1 MAGDHSQGPR
11 TDPSEIQLSLDFNTL
26 TGPVLPSTPE
36 SSVPSAIQDW
46 FRRRHGEPTPIQAAA
61 WPVIAEGRHVL
72 IVSPTGTGKTLAA
85 FLGVLEALAQE
96 HATGQLRESL
106 RCLYVSPLRALGYDL
121 AKNLQAP
128 LQEIYGDSAPVRIGL
143 RSGDTSTTERQR
155 QFDHPPHLLLTT
167 PESLCLMLSQEKWL
181 PKLATVRWIIVD
193 ELHALAEN
201 KRGAHLTLT
210 LERLEQVIA
219 SSPRAPEAAGAPS
232 SPPPRLQ
239 RIGLSATVHP
249 REDAAAFLG
258 GTDRDVSI
266 IEAPTAKRM
275 DLRVYC
281 PLQRDPY
288 PKAGF
293 TGQRLIR
300 ELAKLVSANRTTLVF
315 TNTRSGAE
323 SATYW
328 LKEQLP
334 ALAETIECHHASL
347 DRELRLDVEDRLKR
361 GELRAVVCS
370 TSLEL
375 GIDIGSIDLVVL
387 LATPKGVARALQRVG
402 RAGHSIHEVS
412 RGLLMATNVG
422 DLVECCATAL
432 LARAGHLDRIRIPEA
447 PLDVL
452 AQHLM
457 GLACVA
463 TWSRN
468 EAYQHVQK
476 AYPYRNLTRPDF
488 DAVLDFLAGGGES
501 LRQQYTDLFGKIY
514 LEADTFEVRSGPAR
528 RDFLQNVGT
537 ISSEGVVQVLLRNTR
552 IGSIEEGFFRRLR
565 IGDVFALAGRAL
577 RVERAGAM
585 ECFVTRADG
594 TTPTVPRWGANK
606 FPLANRVAREI
617 RSFRR
622 ELRERFEAG
631 DAAGPLQ
638 DWIGRRLD
646 CGPTNAAV
654 IHRVHAAQHGISEIP
669 TDQFLLVETFLEPPE
684 AKTPSAPQS
693 QPLRRRGA
701 APSATEPGQ
710 LAMAGVWLD
719 PQARSTRTAS
729 PSGAP
734 VSSPN
739 TPSPIAPAPGVSVP
753 RHYFFHALVGR
764 AANDALGRV
773 IGLRLGRLHGG
784 NTVTTA
790 DDYGFVLTVSAD
802 QTLSAADLP
811 GLLSPES
818 FQEDLLASLH
828 KSDLLKYHFRNAAQ
842 TGLMVY
848 RNHFGAEKTVRKVQW
863 STEVI
868 FNVLEQHE
876 PQHVLLREARRD
888 ALHTFL
894 DGDRAQAFLTDLRD
908 QHRPIRLRE
917 VPMVS
922 PLAFGMYA
930 TKIREALMV
939 EDPQET
945 LERLYHHWWAKLEGA
960 QSGS

>member
-1 MAGDHSQGPR
+1 MIH
-11 TDPSEIQLSLDFNTL
+11 
-26 TGPVLPSTPE
+26 
-36 SSVPSAIQDW
+36 DW
-46 FRRRHGEPTPIQAAA
+46 FARRHGQPTPIQAAA

-85 FLGVLEALAQE
+85 FLGVLDALAQE
-96 HATGQLRESL
+96 HAEGRLGESL

-128 LQEIYGDSAPVRIGL
+128 LQEIYGETSPIRIGL

-155 QFDHPPHLLLTT
+155 QFNHPPHLLLTT

-181 PKLATVRWIIVD
+181 PKLATVRWIIID

-201 KRGAHLTLT
+201 KRGAQLTLT

-219 SSPRAPEAAGAPS
+219 SSLSASGASSGPSDPSHRAPL
-232 SPPPRLQ
+232 LQ

-258 GTDRDVSI
+258 GTGRDVSI

-334 ALAETIECHHASL
+334 ELADRIECHHASL

-463 TWSRN
+463 TWSRDD
-468 EAYQHVQK
+468 AYQHVKQ
-476 AYPYRNLTRPDF
+476 AYPYRNLSRTDF

-501 LRQQYTDLFGKIY
+501 LRQQYTDLFGKIH

-528 RDFLQNVGT
+528 RDFLQNIGT

-585 ECFVTRADG
+585 ECTVTRADG
-594 TTPTVPRWGANK
+594 STPTVPRWGTNK

-631 DAAGPLQ
+631 QAAGSLQ
-638 DWIGRRLD
+638 DWIARRLD

-669 TDQFLLVETFLEPPE
+669 TDQFLLVETFLEITEPAAAPPPKSP
-684 AKTPSAPQS
+684 A
-693 QPLRRRGA
+693 LRRREA
-701 APSATEPGQ
+701 SPSTTEPGQ
-710 LAMAGVWLD
+710 LAMASVWLEA
-719 PQARSTRTAS
+719 QARSPARLTQTPPR
-729 PSGAP
+729 P
-734 VSSPN
+734 VSLGSAS
-739 TPSPIAPAPGVSVP
+739 TTTR
-753 RHYFFHALVGR
+753 RHLFFHALVGR
-764 AANDALGRV
+764 AANEALGRV
-773 IGLRLGRLHGG
+773 IGLRLGRLRGG

-790 DDYGFVLTVSAD
+790 DDYGFVLTVSTD
-802 QTLSAADLP
+802 QTLSADDLP
-811 GLLSPES
+811 ALLSPDG
-818 FQEDLLASLH
+818 FHEDLLASLH

-848 RNHFGAEKTVRKVQW
+848 RNHFGAEKSVKKVQW
-863 STEVI
+863 SAEVI

-888 ALHTFL
+888 ALHGFL
-894 DGDRAQAFLTDLRD
+894 DGERAEAFLTDLRD
-908 QHRPIRLRE
+908 QQRPIRLRE

-960 QSGS
+960 QTGS

>member
-1 MAGDHSQGPR
+1 MAGSNTQSPGADPPKIHLRPETHSAVATALPR
-11 TDPSEIQLSLDFNTL
+11 TPDDP
-26 TGPVLPSTPE
+26 
-36 SSVPSAIQDW
+36 VPSVIQDW
-46 FRRRHGEPTPIQAAA
+46 FRRRHGQPTPIQAAA

-96 HATGQLRESL
+96 HASGQLHESL

-121 AKNLQAP
+121 AKNLQTP

-181 PKLATVRWIIVD
+181 PKLATVRWIIID

-219 SSPRAPEAAGAPS
+219 SPPRAPEAAGTPS
-232 SPPPRLQ
+232 PPPPRLQ

-249 REDAAAFLG
+249 REEAAAFLG
-258 GTDRDVSI
+258 GTGRDVSI

-300 ELAKLVSANRTTLVF
+300 ELAKLISANRTTLVF

-501 LRQQYTDLFGKIY
+501 LRRQYTDLFGKIH
-514 LEADTFEVRSGPAR
+514 LEAETFEVRSGPAR
-528 RDFLQNVGT
+528 RDFLQNIGT

-622 ELRERFEAG
+622 ELRERFDTG

-638 DWIGRRLD
+638 DWIARRLD
-646 CGPTNAAV
+646 CGATNAAV

-669 TDQFLLVETFLEPPE
+669 TDEFLLVETFLEPPE
-684 AKTPSAPQS
+684 VDVPPAPQS
-693 QPLRRRGA
+693 
-701 APSATEPGQ
+701 
-710 LAMAGVWLD
+710 
-719 PQARSTRTAS
+719 
-729 PSGAP
+729 
-734 VSSPN
+734 
-739 TPSPIAPAPGVSVP
+739 
-753 RHYFFHALVGR
+753 
-764 AANDALGRV
+764 
-773 IGLRLGRLHGG
+773 
-784 NTVTTA
+784 
-790 DDYGFVLTVSAD
+790 
-802 QTLSAADLP
+802 
-811 GLLSPES
+811 
-818 FQEDLLASLH
+818 
-828 KSDLLKYHFRNAAQ
+828 
-842 TGLMVY
+842 
-848 RNHFGAEKTVRKVQW
+848 
-863 STEVI
+863 
-868 FNVLEQHE
+868 
-876 PQHVLLREARRD
+876 
-888 ALHTFL
+888 
-894 DGDRAQAFLTDLRD
+894 
-908 QHRPIRLRE
+908 
-917 VPMVS
+917 
-922 PLAFGMYA
+922 
-930 TKIREALMV
+930 
-939 EDPQET
+939 
-945 LERLYHHWWAKLEGA
+945 
-960 QSGS
+960 

>member
-1 MAGDHSQGPR
+1 LPR
-11 TDPSEIQLSLDFNTL
+11 TPDDP
-26 TGPVLPSTPE
+26 
-36 SSVPSAIQDW
+36 VPSVIQDW
-46 FRRRHGEPTPIQAAA
+46 FRRRHGQPTPIQAAA

-121 AKNLQAP
+121 AKNLQTP
-128 LQEIYGDSAPVRIGL
+128 LQEIYGNTGPVRIGL

-181 PKLATVRWIIVD
+181 PKLATVRWIIID

-219 SSPRAPEAAGAPS
+219 SPLSASGASNGPS
-232 SPPPRLQ
+232 DLSPPAPRLQ

-258 GTDRDVSI
+258 GTGRDVSI

-281 PLQRDPY
+281 PLQRNPY

-300 ELAKLVSANRTTLVF
+300 ELAKLVTSNRTTLVF

-468 EAYQHVQK
+468 EAYQHVKQ

-488 DAVLDFLAGGGES
+488 DAVLDFLTGGGES
-501 LRQQYTDLFGKIY
+501 LRRQYTDLFGKIH
-514 LEADTFEVRSGPAR
+514 LEADTFEVRFGQAR
-528 RDFLQNVGT
+528 RDFLQNIGT

-638 DWIGRRLD
+638 DWISRRLD

-684 AKTPSAPQS
+684 VDAPPAPQS

-719 PQARSTRTAS
+719 PRARSPRTAS
-729 PSGAP
+729 ASGAP

-739 TPSPIAPAPGVSVP
+739 TPSRIAPAPGVSVR

-773 IGLRLGRLHGG
+773 IGLRLGRLRGG
-784 NTVTTA
+784 NTVATA

-802 QTLSAADLP
+802 QTLSAGDLP
-811 GLLSPES
+811 SLLSPEG

-848 RNHFGAEKTVRKVQW
+848 RNHFGSEKTVRKVQW

-894 DGDRAQAFLTDLRD
+894 DGERAQAFLTDLRD

>member
-1 MAGDHSQGPR
+1 VAGGDPQGPR
-11 TDPSEIQLSLDFNTL
+11 ADPPEVPLSAN
-26 TGPVLPSTPE
+26 TPE
-36 SSVPSAIQDW
+36 PDPASANPLASVIHDW
-46 FRRRHGEPTPIQAAA
+46 FARRHGEPTPIQAAA
-61 WPVIAEGRHVL
+61 WPVITEGRHVL

-85 FLGVLEALAQE
+85 FLGVLDALARE
-96 HATGQLRESL
+96 HIQGQLTESL
-106 RCLYVSPLRALGYDL
+106 RCLYLSPLRALGYDL

-128 LQEIYGDSAPVRIGL
+128 LQEIYGEASPIRIGL
-143 RSGDTSTTERQR
+143 RSGDTPPTERQR

-167 PESLCLMLSQEKWL
+167 PESLSLMLSQEKWL
-181 PKLATVRWIIVD
+181 PKLATVRWVIVD

-201 KRGAHLTLT
+201 KRGTHLALT
-210 LERLEQVIA
+210 LEHLEQVVEA
-219 SSPRAPEAAGAPS
+219 GPGPRSAALTAA
-232 SPPPRLQ
+232 RLQ

-249 REDAAAFLG
+249 REEAAAFLG
-258 GTDRDVSI
+258 GVGREVAV
-266 IEAPTAKRM
+266 IEAPSAKRM

-293 TGQRLIR
+293 SGQRLIR

-334 ALAETIECHHASL
+334 ALADRIECHHASL

-402 RAGHSIHEVS
+402 RAGHNLREVS

-422 DLVECCATAL
+422 DLVECCATTL

-457 GLACVA
+457 SLAC
-463 TWSRN
+463 TGIPSRD
-468 EAYQHVQK
+468 EAYRQIRRAH
-476 AYPYRNLTRPDF
+476 PYRDLPRTDF

-501 LRQQYTDLFGKIY
+501 LRRQYTDLFGKIH
-514 LEADTFEVRSGPAR
+514 LEGQTFEVRSGPVR
-528 RDFLQNVGT
+528 RDFLQNIGT
-537 ISSEGVVQVLLRNTR
+537 ISGEGMVQVILRNTR

-565 IGDVFALAGRAL
+565 VGDVFALAGRAL
-577 RVERAGAM
+577 RVERTGAM
-585 ECFVTRADG
+585 ECFVARADG
-594 TTPTVPRWGANK
+594 ATPTVPRWGANK

-617 RSFRR
+617 RGFRA
-622 ELRERFEAG
+622 ELRARFEAG
-631 DAAGPLQ
+631 EAAGSLQ
-638 DWIGRRLD
+638 DWIARRLD
-646 CGPTNAAV
+646 CGATNAAV
-654 IHRVHAAQHGISEIP
+654 IHRVHAAQHGVSEIP
-669 TDQFLLVETFLEPPE
+669 TGEFLLVESFLEVAEPE
-684 AKTPSAPQS
+684 ELDRPRPRPSG
-693 QPLRRRGA
+693 RRE
-701 APSATEPGQ
+701 APSPATEPGQ

-719 PQARSTRTAS
+719 PKARTPASRNS
-729 PSGAP
+729 PSSAP
-734 VSSPN
+734 KR
-739 TPSPIAPAPGVSVP
+739 APAPATLRSGTVEAPTVR
-753 RHYFFHALVGR
+753 RHQFFHALIGR

-773 IGLRLGRLHGG
+773 IGLRLARRQGG
-784 NTVTTA
+784 NAVATA
-790 DDYGFVLTVSAD
+790 DDYGFVLTVGAEPG
-802 QTLSAADLP
+802 LRAEDLP
-811 GLLSPES
+811 ELLSPDG
-818 FQEDLLASLH
+818 FQQDLLASLQR
-828 KSDLLKYHFRNAAQ
+828 SDLLKYHFRNAAQ

-848 RNHFGAEKTVRKVQW
+848 RNHFGSEKSVRKLQW

-876 PQHVLLREARRD
+876 PGHVLLREARRD

-894 DGDRAQAFLTDLRD
+894 DGERAQAFLHDLHE
-908 QHRPIRLRE
+908 HRRPVRLRE
-917 VPMVS
+917 VPLVS

-960 QSGS
+960 QTGP

>member
-1 MAGDHSQGPR
+1 MIH
-11 TDPSEIQLSLDFNTL
+11 
-26 TGPVLPSTPE
+26 
-36 SSVPSAIQDW
+36 DW
-46 FRRRHGEPTPIQAAA
+46 FARRHGQPTPIQAAA

-85 FLGVLEALAQE
+85 FLGVLDALNRE
-96 HATGQLRESL
+96 HASGQLRESL

-128 LQEIYGDSAPVRIGL
+128 LQEIYGETSPIRIGL

-155 QFDHPPHLLLTT
+155 QFNHPPHLLLTT

-181 PKLATVRWIIVD
+181 PKLATVRWIIID

-201 KRGAHLTLT
+201 KRGAQLTLT

-219 SSPRAPEAAGAPS
+219 SSLSASGASSGPSDPSHRAPL
-232 SPPPRLQ
+232 LQ

-258 GTDRDVSI
+258 GTGRDVSI

-328 LKEQLP
+328 LKEQVPELGDR
-334 ALAETIECHHASL
+334 IECHHASL

-463 TWSRN
+463 TWSRDD
-468 EAYQHVQK
+468 AYQHVKQ
-476 AYPYRNLTRPDF
+476 AYPYRNLSRTDF

-501 LRQQYTDLFGKIY
+501 LRQQYTDLFGKIH

-528 RDFLQNVGT
+528 RDFLQNIGT

-585 ECFVTRADG
+585 ECTVTRADG
-594 TTPTVPRWGANK
+594 STPTVPRWGTNK

-631 DAAGPLQ
+631 QAAGSLQ
-638 DWIGRRLD
+638 DWIARRLD

-669 TDQFLLVETFLEPPE
+669 TDQFLLVETFLEITEPAAAPPPKSP
-684 AKTPSAPQS
+684 A
-693 QPLRRRGA
+693 LRRREA
-701 APSATEPGQ
+701 SPSATEPGQ
-710 LAMAGVWLD
+710 LAMASVWLES
-719 PQARSTRTAS
+719 QARSPARPTQTPPR
-729 PSGAP
+729 P
-734 VSSPN
+734 VSLGSAS
-739 TPSPIAPAPGVSVP
+739 TTTR
-753 RHYFFHALVGR
+753 RHLFFHALVGR
-764 AANDALGRV
+764 AANEALGRV
-773 IGLRLGRLHGG
+773 IGVRLGRLRGG

-790 DDYGFVLTVSAD
+790 DDYGFVLTVSTD
-802 QTLSAADLP
+802 QTLSADDLP
-811 GLLSPES
+811 ALLSPDG
-818 FQEDLLASLH
+818 FHEDLLASLH

-848 RNHFGAEKTVRKVQW
+848 RNHFGAEKSVKKVQW
-863 STEVI
+863 SAEVI

-888 ALHTFL
+888 ALHGFL
-894 DGDRAQAFLTDLRD
+894 DGERAEAFLTDLRD
-908 QHRPIRLRE
+908 QQRPIRLRE

-960 QSGS
+960 QTGS

>member
-1 MAGDHSQGPR
+1 
-11 TDPSEIQLSLDFNTL
+11 
-26 TGPVLPSTPE
+26 
-36 SSVPSAIQDW
+36 VPSVIHDW
-46 FRRRHGEPTPIQAAA
+46 FARRHGEPTPIQAAA

-85 FLGVLEALAQE
+85 FLGVLDALAQE
-96 HATGQLRESL
+96 HGEGRLGESL
-106 RCLYVSPLRALGYDL
+106 RCLYLSPLRALGYDL

-128 LQEIYGDSAPVRIGL
+128 LQEVYGETSPIRIGL
-143 RSGDTSTTERQR
+143 RSGDTPPTERQR

-181 PKLATVRWIIVD
+181 PKLATVRWVIID

-201 KRGAHLTLT
+201 KRGTHLTLT
-210 LERLEQVIA
+210 LERLEEVIA
-219 SSPRAPEAAGAPS
+219 SYATQSRSASPTPSPTPPAAPGTS
-232 SPPPRLQ
+232 GSPITPERPEGPERPAPRLQ

-249 REDAAAFLG
+249 REEAAAFLG
-258 GTDRDVSI
+258 GVGREVAV
-266 IEAPTAKRM
+266 IEAPSAKRM
-275 DLRVYC
+275 DLRVYS
-281 PLQRDPY
+281 PLQREPY

-293 TGQRLIR
+293 SGQRLIR
-300 ELAKLVSANRTTLVF
+300 DLAKLVSSNRTTLVF

-334 ALAETIECHHASL
+334 ALADRIECHHASL

-402 RAGHSIHEVS
+402 RAGHSIREVS

-457 GLACVA
+457 SLAC
-463 TWSRN
+463 TGIPSRD
-468 EAYQHVQK
+468 EAYQQVRRAH
-476 AYPYRNLTRPDF
+476 PYRNLSRTDF

-501 LRQQYTDLFGKIY
+501 LRRQYTDLFGKIH
-514 LEADTFEVRSGPAR
+514 LEPDTFEVRSGPVR
-528 RDFLQNVGT
+528 RDFLQNIGT
-537 ISSEGVVQVLLRNTR
+537 ISGEGVVQVVLRNTR
-552 IGSIEEGFFRRLR
+552 IGSIEEGFFRRLKV
-565 IGDVFALAGRAL
+565 GDVFALAGRAL

-585 ECFVTRADG
+585 ECFVARADG
-594 TTPTVPRWGANK
+594 STPTVPRWGANK

-617 RSFRR
+617 RSFRG

-631 DAAGPLQ
+631 DAAGPIQ
-638 DWIGRRLD
+638 DWIARRLD
-646 CGPTNAAV
+646 CGATNAAV
-654 IHRVHAAQHGISEIP
+654 IHRVHAAQHGMSEIP
-669 TDQFLLVETFLEPPE
+669 TGEFLLVESFLEVADANTLDDPARPKPQAPKRRETPP
-684 AKTPSAPQS
+684 P
-693 QPLRRRGA
+693 
-701 APSATEPGQ
+701 ATEPGQ

-719 PQARSTRTAS
+719 PKARSQAS
-729 PSGAP
+729 RKGA
-734 VSSPN
+734 SAAKS
-739 TPSPIAPAPGVSVP
+739 APAPASLKGATP
-753 RHYFFHALVGR
+753 EAPTLRRHCFFHALIGR

-773 IGLRLGRLHGG
+773 IGIRLARRHGG
-784 NTVTTA
+784 NAVATA
-790 DDYGFVLTVSAD
+790 DDYGFVLTVGPDSALRAD
-802 QTLSAADLP
+802 ELSE
-811 GLLSPES
+811 LLSPDG
-818 FQEDLLASLH
+818 FQQDLQASLQR
-828 KSDLLKYHFRNAAQ
+828 SDLLKYHFRNAAQ

-848 RNHFGAEKTVRKVQW
+848 RNYFGSEKSVRKVQW

-876 PQHVLLREARRD
+876 PEHVLLREARRD

-894 DGDRAQAFLTDLRD
+894 DGERAEAFLRDLRD
-908 QHRPIRLRE
+908 QQRPIRLRE
-917 VPMVS
+917 VSMVS

>member
-1 MAGDHSQGPR
+1 M
-11 TDPSEIQLSLDFNTL
+11 PS
-26 TGPVLPSTPE
+26 V
-36 SSVPSAIQDW
+36 IQDW
-46 FRRRHGEPTPIQAAA
+46 FRRRHGQPTPIQAAA

-121 AKNLQAP
+121 AKNLQTP

-181 PKLATVRWIIVD
+181 PKLATVRWIIID

-219 SSPRAPEAAGAPS
+219 SPPRAPEAAGTPS
-232 SPPPRLQ
+232 PPPPRLQ

-258 GTDRDVSI
+258 GTGRDVSI

-281 PLQRDPY
+281 PLQRNPY

-300 ELAKLVSANRTTLVF
+300 ELAKLVTSNRTTLVF

-334 ALAETIECHHASL
+334 ALAE
-347 DRELRLDVEDRLKR
+347 RLDVEDRLKR

-501 LRQQYTDLFGKIY
+501 LRQQYTDLFGKIH

-528 RDFLQNVGT
+528 RDFLQNIGT

-565 IGDVFALAGRAL
+565 IGDVFALGGRAL

-684 AKTPSAPQS
+684 AETPPAPQS

-710 LAMAGVWLD
+710 LAMARGPD
-719 PQARSTRTAS
+719 RPE
-729 PSGAP
+729 
-734 VSSPN
+734 
-739 TPSPIAPAPGVSVP
+739 
-753 RHYFFHALVGR
+753 
-764 AANDALGRV
+764 
-773 IGLRLGRLHGG
+773 
-784 NTVTTA
+784 
-790 DDYGFVLTVSAD
+790 
-802 QTLSAADLP
+802 LP
-811 GLLSPES
+811 
-818 FQEDLLASLH
+818 
-828 KSDLLKYHFRNAAQ
+828 
-842 TGLMVY
+842 
-848 RNHFGAEKTVRKVQW
+848 
-863 STEVI
+863 
-868 FNVLEQHE
+868 
-876 PQHVLLREARRD
+876 
-888 ALHTFL
+888 
-894 DGDRAQAFLTDLRD
+894 
-908 QHRPIRLRE
+908 RLR
-917 VPMVS
+917 VRP
-922 PLAFGMYA
+922 
-930 TKIREALMV
+930 
-939 EDPQET
+939 
-945 LERLYHHWWAKLEGA
+945 
-960 QSGS
+960 

>member
-1 MAGDHSQGPR
+1 M
-11 TDPSEIQLSLDFNTL
+11 PSVIH
-26 TGPVLPSTPE
+26 
-36 SSVPSAIQDW
+36 DW
-46 FRRRHGEPTPIQAAA
+46 FARRHREPTPIQAAA

-85 FLGVLEALAQE
+85 FLGVLDSLAQE
-96 HATGQLRESL
+96 HAEGRLGESL
-106 RCLYVSPLRALGYDL
+106 RCLYLSPLRALGYDL

-128 LQEIYGDSAPVRIGL
+128 LQEVYGDTSPVRIGL
-143 RSGDTSTTERQR
+143 RSGDTPPTERQR

-181 PKLATVRWIIVD
+181 PKLATVRWVIVD

-201 KRGAHLTLT
+201 KRGTHLTLT
-210 LERLEQVIA
+210 LERLEEVIA
-219 SSPRAPEAAGAPS
+219 TSPSLPAVPRTSETPIPPARQEPS
-232 SPPPRLQ
+232 EHPAPRLQ

-249 REDAAAFLG
+249 REEAAAFLG
-258 GTDRDVSI
+258 GVGRKVAI
-266 IEAPTAKRM
+266 IEAPSAKRM
-275 DLRVYC
+275 DLRVSC
-281 PLQRDPY
+281 PLQREPY

-293 TGQRLIR
+293 SGQRLIR

-315 TNTRSGAE
+315 SNTRSGAE

-334 ALAETIECHHASL
+334 ALADRIECHHASL

-402 RAGHSIHEVS
+402 RAGHSIREVS

-457 GLACVA
+457 SLAC
-463 TWSRN
+463 TGMPSRDD
-468 EAYQHVQK
+468 AYQQVRRAH
-476 AYPYRNLTRPDF
+476 PYRNLSRTDF

-501 LRQQYTDLFGKIY
+501 LRRQYTNLFGKIH
-514 LEADTFEVRSGPAR
+514 LEAETFEVRSGPAR
-528 RDFLQNVGT
+528 RDFLQNIGT
-537 ISSEGVVQVLLRNTR
+537 ISGEGVVQVVLRNTR
-552 IGSIEEGFFRRLR
+552 IGSIEEGFFRRLKV
-565 IGDVFALAGRAL
+565 GDVFALAGRAL

-585 ECFVTRADG
+585 ECFVARADG
-594 TTPTVPRWGANK
+594 STPTVPRWGANK

-617 RSFRR
+617 RSFRG
-622 ELRERFEAG
+622 ELREHFEAG
-631 DAAGPLQ
+631 EAAGPLQ
-638 DWIGRRLD
+638 DWIARRLD
-646 CGPTNAAV
+646 CGATNAAV
-654 IHRVHAAQHGISEIP
+654 IHRVHAAQHGMSEIP
-669 TDQFLLVETFLEPPE
+669 TGEFLLVESFLEIAEPDE
-684 AKTPSAPQS
+684 AARPKPAAP
-693 QPLRRRGA
+693 RRRET
-701 APSATEPGQ
+701 PPPATEPGQ

-719 PQARSTRTAS
+719 PKARSPAS
-729 PSGAP
+729 RGVPSSAKQ
-734 VSSPN
+734 
-739 TPSPIAPAPGVSVP
+739 APAPASLRSTTAEAP
-753 RHYFFHALVGR
+753 TLRRHCFFHALIGR

-773 IGLRLGRLHGG
+773 IGLRLARRHGG
-784 NTVTTA
+784 NAVATA
-790 DDYGFVLTVSAD
+790 DDYGFVLTVGAEL
-802 QTLSAADLP
+802 QVRAEDLP
-811 GLLSPES
+811 ELLSPDG
-818 FQEDLLASLH
+818 FQQDLQASLQR
-828 KSDLLKYHFRNAAQ
+828 SDLLKYHFRNAAQ

-848 RNHFGAEKTVRKVQW
+848 RNYFGTEKSVRKVQW
-863 STEVI
+863 SAEVI

-876 PQHVLLREARRD
+876 PEHVLLREARRD

-894 DGDRAQAFLTDLRD
+894 DGERAEAFLRDL
-908 QHRPIRLRE
+908 QEHRRPLRLRE

-945 LERLYHHWWAKLEGA
+945 LERLYHHWWAKLEGTPA
-960 QSGS
+960 AP